1 MQEKKGQTN
10 ISIKEEEKVMPRKIL
25 FSITAVSIV
34 ALFSSAAFATL
45 EQILPSSSYYDGST
59 FYDEDLGEF
68 GRLSGRI
75 DFAVY
80 DTETFTDEFIGD
92 DGFEAPGDRQYI
104 YAYQIFNDDEFSEA
118 AVNYFAIFGI
128 DSRLITESSI
138 IGLDS
143 QNDTQDDFPTE
154 EGVAPSDG
162 YFDDIESK
170 IVWKFEDGY
179 IEAGDHS
186 WMLVFSSDQSWVEGD
201 YEIKGVENPFPVA
214 PISNPEPATLLLLAT
229 GGGLL
234 LTKRNK
240 LKGRGK

>member
-1 MQEKKGQTN
+1 M
-10 ISIKEEEKVMPRKIL
+10 MLRKIL
-25 FSITAVSIV
+25 FSVAAVSIA
-34 ALFSSAAFATL
+34 ALFSPTAFATL

-80 DTETFTDEFIGD
+80 DTETYADEFIGD
-92 DGFEAPGDRQYI
+92 GGFEAPGDRQYI
-104 YAYQIFNDDEFSEA
+104 YAYQIFNDEEFSEA

-128 DSRLITESSI
+128 DGRLLSEPSIT
-138 IGLDS
+138 GLSS
-143 QNDTQDDFPTE
+143 QNDSQGDFPTE

-170 IVWKFEDGY
+170 VVWEFEDGY
-179 IEAGDHS
+179 LEAGDHS
-186 WMLVFSSDQSWVEGD
+186 WLLVFSSDQSWVEGD
-201 YEIKGVENPFPVA
+201 YEIKGVEGSFPVA
-214 PISNPEPATLLLLAT
+214 PISNPEPATLLLLTA

>member
-1 MQEKKGQTN
+1 M
-10 ISIKEEEKVMPRKIL
+10 MLRKIL
-25 FSITAVSIV
+25 FSVAAVSIV

-45 EQILPSSSYYDGST
+45 ERILPESSVHEGST

-80 DTETFTDEFIGD
+80 DTETFTDEFVGG

-104 YAYQIFNDDEFSEA
+104 YAYQIFNDEEFSEA

-128 DSRLITESSI
+128 DGRLITESSI

-162 YFDDIESK
+162 YFDDLESK
-170 IVWKFEDGY
+170 VVWEFEGGY

-186 WMLVFSSDQSWVEGD
+186 WLLVFSSDQSWVEGN
-201 YEIKGVENPFPVA
+201 YEIKSVENPLSVPGE
-214 PISNPEPATLLLLAT
+214 SNPEPATLFLLTA

-234 LTKRNK
+234 LTRRNK